1 VPPSSAPKT
10 LAKAIRVE
18 LQDGKVFVV
27 FEVCDA
33 DFERQ
38 VRTRWLD
45 DVELEVV
52 DKALV
57 KK

>member
-1 VPPSSAPKT
+1 M
-10 LAKAIRVE
+10 
-18 LQDGKVFVV
+18 QDGKVFVV